1 MNQFLQNMNY
11 SLSFLAI
18 ILYTITSISSFLINE
33 KKEENRL
40 IFKSVPSYH
49 STYKL

>member
-1 MNQFLQNMNY
+1 MNQLLQNMNF

-18 ILYTITSISSFLINE
+18 LLYTISSISSFLISE

-40 IFKSVPSYH
+40 IFKSVSSYH